1 MDSNGLR
8 CFGLSWG
15 RGLHGWQGGGSAVE
29 AAPQHRV
36 TGVRLASRAEPLPL
50 RETAQ
55 NVDEVVLA
63 PAMAVDA
70 LGNHVHWDG
79 EALVSTS
86 HLAAREGLASLPFVL
101 PAEALPVTDLAP
113 GDDDVLYLAAGGAVW
128 FADLRARFALTAFD
142 APAEFSPQRL
152 ATAPGGGAWVLDS
165 TRGEVLR
172 LTGRPETV
180 RPLYV
185 DRAWDDRLDATPTN
199 PDPPRWQQR
208 SVVVPAG
215 ERAVAIATHRH
226 GRVLVL
232 SLVRPNGGMR
242 LRLRLDDGRWS
253 LPLRLAGPRFGATL
267 AWLDGER
274 IAVATRG
281 VLEGERPRDPGVY
294 TYALPPPLLDRWA
307 AASAEG
313 ADTLPEDLDDP
324 LPALGDYWPLAGWTG
339 GPFAATRPG
348 DSLHYPR
355 ERAEGGIAPQRVA
368 RVSAATRARYGV
380 LANVLEDRAPGA
392 RVLAA
397 AGLLD
402 SGDAGTVWHRL
413 VAEAAVPAGSAMI
426 VWLATSDSGMPAFE
440 PAAPTRRAPWQPHL
454 IGDRAALPPDVAA
467 ELPVDAPRAVRLPTP
482 TEVPHGQPLLCC
494 AEAPTAGAFG
504 VLIQR
509 AGVAVRSLQ
518 GPRLWVVVELFGD
531 GRATPELAAL
541 RAWSGRVSYRDRYL
555 PALYHERLFGADA
568 DRAGPASGADFLG
581 RYLHL
586 FEGLFTEIEDRVA
599 ASALFSDPMACP
611 PEALPWLAGWV
622 GIALEPGLPP
632 ERARWMIANAARL
645 AQRHGTLDGLKLAL
659 DIATDG
665 GVTCGRIVVV
675 EDFRLRRTL
684 ATILGAD
691 LVDRHDPLTQG
702 LAVSGNSVVGDAL
715 FLGDVAVLDD
725 PARQTFLAL
734 FRRLEGADE
743 GRAAAR
749 RAVFDALAN
758 RVTIL
763 LHEQASADEAGLVQK
778 LAGLGAPAH
787 VLVRVIRAAWP
798 FMVGVAS
805 LIGAD
810 SFLRAPPPPRPVR
823 AGPGPETSALGSIDT
838 LRGEASLDA
847 HAGALSVLQRAPAPS
862 APPRAVARVRDID
875 PTAATPGDSPFRLD
889 GRRSSADTG
898 RHITTWHWVH
908 LPPA

>member
-1 MDSNGLR
+1 MDANGLR
-8 CFGLSWG
+8 SYGLSWG
-15 RGLHGWQGGGSAVE
+15 RGLHGWAGGGSAVE

-36 TGVRLASRAEPLPL
+36 AGVRLASRADPLPL
-50 RETAQ
+50 EETATDADA
-55 NVDEVVLA
+55 VPLA
-63 PAMAVDA
+63 PSMAVDA
-70 LGNHVHWDG
+70 LGNHVRWDG

-86 HLAAREGLASLPFVL
+86 HLAAREGLLPLPFAL
-101 PAEALPVTDLAP
+101 PAAALPVTDLAP

-142 APAEFSPQRL
+142 APAEFAPQRL

-180 RPLYV
+180 RPVYV

-208 SVVVPAG
+208 SLAVPAG

-232 SLVRPNGGMR
+232 SLLRPNGGMR

-253 LPLRLAGPRFGATL
+253 LPLRVAGPRFGGTL

-274 IAVATRG
+274 IAIATRG
-281 VLEGERPRDPGVY
+281 VLAGERPRDPGVY
-294 TYALPPPLLDRWA
+294 TYALPPALLDRWA

-313 ADTLPEDLDDP
+313 ETTLPEDLAAP
-324 LPALGDYWPLAGWTG
+324 LPPLGDFWPLAGWTG
-339 GPFAATRPG
+339 GPFCSTRPG

-355 ERAEGGIAPQRVA
+355 ALADGSIAPQRVA
-368 RVSAATRARYGV
+368 RVGVASRSRYGV
-380 LANVLEDRAPGA
+380 VANVVEGRAPGA

-402 SGDAGTVWHRL
+402 TGDAGTVWHRM
-413 VAEAAVPAGSAMI
+413 VAEAAVPTGCAMI
-426 VWLATSDSGMPAFE
+426 VWLATSDAGMPAFE
-440 PAAPTRRAPWQPHL
+440 PAAPTARAPWQPHL
-454 IGDRAALPPDVAA
+454 VGDRSALPPEVAA
-467 ELPVDAPRAVRLPTP
+467 ELPADTPRAVRLPTP
-482 TEVPHGQPLLCC
+482 TEVPLGEPLLCC
-494 AEAPTAGAFG
+494 AEAPTAGAFS

-509 AGVAVRSLQ
+509 AGVAVRQLQ

-541 RAWSGRVSYRDRYL
+541 RAWAGRVSYRDRYL
-555 PALYHERLFGADA
+555 PALYHERLFGEDA

-581 RYLHL
+581 RFLHL
-586 FEGLFTEIEDRVA
+586 FEGLFTDLEDRVA
-599 ASALFSDPMACP
+599 ASALFTDAMACP
-611 PEALPWLAGWV
+611 PDALPWLAGWV
-622 GIALEPGLPP
+622 GLALQPGLPP
-632 ERARWMIANAARL
+632 QRARWMIANAARL
-645 AQRHGTLDGLKLAL
+645 AQRHGTLDGLTLAL

-665 GVTCGRIVVV
+665 AVTRGRIVVV

-691 LVDRHDPLTQG
+691 LVDRQDPLTQG
-702 LAVSGNSVVGDAL
+702 LAVSGNSIVGDAL
-715 FLGDVAVLDD
+715 FLGDLAVLDD

-749 RAVFDALAN
+749 SAMFDALAH
-758 RVTIL
+758 RVTVL
-763 LHEQASADEAGLVQK
+763 LHEEATADEAGLVQA
-778 LAGLGAPAH
+778 LAELSAPAH
-787 VLVRVIRAAWP
+787 VQLRVIRAAWP
-798 FMVGVAS
+798 FMVGVAA

-810 SFLRAPPPPRPVR
+810 SFLRSPPPPRPVR
-823 AGPGPETSALGSIDT
+823 AGPGPETSALGGVDT

-847 HAGALSVLQRAPAPS
+847 HAGALAVLQRAPAPS
-862 APPRAVARVRDID
+862 APPQAVARVRDID
-875 PTAATPGDSPFRLD
+875 PAAGTAGETPFRLD

-898 RHITTWHWVH
+898 RRIALWHWVH